1 MSLCVTGKL
10 SNRLME
16 IGLEFTILIWDVKVS
31 ASLSI
36 YDNITIFTSSMISV
50 GIYFIMLLTI
60 DIKEY
65 FRLIVVRVS
74 GSNVSTLFLPQ
85 FPLPPLAPFPEL
97 WR

>member
-10 SNRLME
+10 PNRLME
-16 IGLEFTILIWDVKVS
+16 IGSEFTILIWDVKIR

-36 YDNITIFTSSMISV
+36 YENITIFTSSMISV
-50 GIYFIMLLTI
+50 RIYFIMLLTI

-74 GSNVSTLFLPQ
+74 SSNVPTLFLPQ
-85 FPLPPLAPFPEL
+85 LPLPPLAPFPEL